1 MHFVKYTLSEKSS
14 PTFDQILAV
23 PAKEEAGIEKKVP
36 LVIDPFYSV
45 TTQDDF
51 TFQILLH
58 PAEKEAVA
66 VAKLPSLI
74 AEEGTLVVIDHVY
87 SVTTKD
93 NSPISNRSFAGPV
106 LLCFALFSL
115 TIHVSR
121 RL

>member
-14 PTFDQILAV
+14 PSFDHILAV

-66 VAKLPSLI
+66 VAKLPSSI
-74 AEEGTLVVIDHVY
+74 AEEGPLVVIVG
-87 SVTTKD
+87 SC
-93 NSPISNRSFAGPV
+93 I
-106 LLCFALFSL
+106 LCYY
-115 TIHVSR
+115 
-121 RL
+121 